1 MFKRLIQWMVASL
14 VWANAAYAS
23 PQQAGPQQIDAVYDL
38 YRNGQKLGSVVEHFT
53 RTGKRY
59 RIASETQATGS
70 LKLLWPGKIRLESK
84 GEINRAGLR
93 PLNFIHARSDKP
105 KKTAVA
111 TLNWPK
117 RTVAFQYKGETR
129 EESALR
135 DGTQDQLS
143 QLYQFVF
150 LPRLP
155 ADYSLDVVNGKGR
168 HDYRYVRRDG
178 GKIDLPAG
186 QFAVQEFSRM
196 LNPGDDNAV
205 TVWVAPA
212 RQNFP
217 VQIRVVEDGA
227 TLEQRL
233 VRLTI
238 KP

>member
-1 MFKRLIQWMVASL
+1 MFKRLTRWMLASL
-14 VWANAAYAS
+14 LCANVAYAS
-23 PQQAGPQQIDAVYDL
+23 PRQASPQQIDAVYDL

-53 RTGKRY
+53 RSGKRY
-59 RIASETQATGS
+59 QIASETQATGS

-84 GEINRAGLR
+84 GEVIRAGLR
-93 PLNFIHARSDKP
+93 PVNFTHARSDKP
-105 KKTAVA
+105 NKTAVA

-129 EESALR
+129 EETALR

-168 HDYRYVRRDG
+168 HDYRYARRDG
-178 GKIDLPAG
+178 GNITVPAG
-186 QFAVQEFSRM
+186 RFAVQEFTRRLAS
-196 LNPGDDNAV
+196 GDDNAV

-217 VQIRVVEDGA
+217 VQIRVVDDGA

>member
-14 VWANAAYAS
+14 LCANAASAS
-23 PQQAGPQQIDAVYDL
+23 PQQIDAVYDL
-38 YRNGQKLGSVVEHFT
+38 YRNGQKLGSVAEHFT
-53 RTGKRY
+53 RTGRQY
-59 RIASETQATGS
+59 HIASETQATGS
-70 LKLLWPGKIRLESK
+70 LQLLWPGKISLESQ
-84 GEINRAGLR
+84 GEVNRAGLR
-93 PLNFIHARSDKP
+93 PLRFSHARSDKP

-111 TLNWPK
+111 MLDWPK
-117 RTVAFQYKGETR
+117 RKIAFQYKGETR
-129 EESALR
+129 EETALR

-155 ADYSLDVVNGKGR
+155 VDYSLDVVNGKSR
-168 HDYRYVRRDG
+168 HNYHYARRDG
-178 GKIDLPAG
+178 GKIEVPAG
-186 QFAVQEFSRM
+186 QFAVQEFTRT
-196 LNPGDDNAV
+196 GVTDDDSAV